1 MNLFYCRTPFIIEVD
16 ADASQIATKIELFIW
31 NLGATEPTTPTHI
44 IEKEIF
50 TPTQY
55 KGRYNISPFIADKTS
70 YTNRV
75 VNVKVKK
82 YYKLVTDWILDE
94 ELEYVSAYGYTNTGG
109 STISIN
115 QSITLENSY
124 YDKRYFRPSDFIV
137 ETFLIPKIDVVFDFD
152 LYTTLR
158 VVYTSSLGSDFV
170 DYTGT
175 GVELIQVPLT
185 IDNAFFIDS
194 NQVQL
199 QYFDGTDYI
208 PYETYNIENVCEPK
222 FTPFIVSFI
231 NSRGG
236 FSYLAFFKKS
246 TIGNEVKGTDYN
258 LQGLKQSL
266 NINGTQNVKLN
277 TGWVN
282 EEMKLLIKELL
293 LSKYVHL
300 ISADAITDGQ
310 AVVKTSSFIEKTN
323 LNDKVIN
330 YEIDFELSTPLINN
344 YV

>member
-31 NLGATEPTTPTHI
+31 DLGATEPTTPTNI

-55 KGRYNISPFIADKTS
+55 IGKYNISPFVADKTK
-70 YTNRV
+70 YNNRV

-94 ELEYVSAYGYTNTGG
+94 ELEYVSAYGYVNTSGT
-109 STISIN
+109 TIAVPT
-115 QSITLENSY
+115 TLESSY
-124 YDKRYFRPSDFIV
+124 YDKRYFRPADFLTEIH
-137 ETFLIPKIDVVFDFD
+137 LIPTIDVVFDFD

-158 VVYTSSLGSDFV
+158 VVYTSTLGTDSV

-175 GVELIQVPLT
+175 EIEVIQVPLT

-199 QYFDGTDYI
+199 QYFDGTNYI
-208 PYETYNIENVCEPK
+208 PYETYNVENVCEPK
-222 FTPFIVSFI
+222 FIPFVVSFI

-236 FSYLAFFKKS
+236 FSYITFFKKS
-246 TIGNEVKGTDYN
+246 TIGNDVKGTDYN

-293 LSKYVHL
+293 LSEYVHL
-300 ISADAITDGQ
+300 ISVDTVTDGQ
-310 AVVKTSSFIEKTN
+310 AVVKTTSFIEKTN

>member
-1 MNLFYCRTPFIIEVD
+1 MNNIFFSRTPFIIEVD
-16 ADASQIATKIELFIW
+16 ADSLQIATKIELFIW

-55 KGRYNISPFIADKTS
+55 VGRYNISPFVADKTS
-70 YTNRV
+70 NTNRV
-75 VNVKVKK
+75 VNVKVVK

-94 ELEYVSAYGYTNTGG
+94 ELEYVSSYGYVNSNIYLPT
-109 STISIN
+109 
-115 QSITLENSY
+115 TLVGEY
-124 YDKRYFRPSDFIV
+124 EKRYFRPADIFSYA
-137 ETFLIPKIDVVFDFD
+137 FLIPKIDVVFDFD

-170 DYTGT
+170 DYTGI
-175 GVELIQVPLT
+175 GVELVQVPLT
-185 IDNAFFIDS
+185 IDSDFFIDG

-199 QYFDGTDYI
+199 QYFNGTNFI

-222 FTPFIVSFI
+222 FIPFVVEFI

-236 FSYLAFFKKS
+236 FSYITFFKKS
-246 TIGNEVKGTDYN
+246 TIGNEVKGTEYN

-293 LSKYVHL
+293 LSEHVYL
-300 ISADAITDGQ
+300 ISADTITSGQ

-330 YEIDFELSTPLINN
+330 YEIDFELSTPLIQN

>member
-1 MNLFYCRTPFIIEVD
+1 MILFYCRTPFIIEVD

-55 KGRYNISPFIADKTS
+55 VGRYNISPFVADKTS
-70 YTNRV
+70 NTNRV

-94 ELEYVSAYGYTNTGG
+94 ELEYVSAYGYVNTGG
-109 STISIN
+109 GAIGLPT
-115 QSITLENSY
+115 TLENFY
-124 YDKRYFRPSDFIV
+124 YYKIYFRPNDFIGYD
-137 ETFLIPKIDVVFDFD
+137 FLIPKIDVVFDFD

-158 VVYTSSLGSDFV
+158 VVYTSALGTDFV

-175 GVELIQVPLT
+175 GVELVQVPLT
-185 IDNAFFIDS
+185 IDNAFFVDG
-194 NQVQL
+194 NQAQL
-199 QYFDGTDYI
+199 QYFDGTNYI
-208 PYETYNIENVCEPK
+208 PYEAHNIENVCEPK
-222 FTPFIVSFI
+222 FIPFVVSFI

-236 FSYLAFFKKS
+236 FSYITFFKKS

-282 EEMKLLIKELL
+282 EEIKQVIKELL
-293 LSKYVHL
+293 LSEYVYL
-300 ISADAITDGQ
+300 ISADTITAGQ

-330 YEIDFELSTPLINN
+330 YEIDFELSTPLIQN

>member
-16 ADASQIATKIELFIW
+16 ADVSQIATKIELFIW

-55 KGRYNISPFIADKTS
+55 KGKYNISPFVADKTS
-70 YTNRV
+70 NTNRV

-94 ELEYVSAYGYTNTGG
+94 ELEYVSAYGYVNGD
-109 STISIN
+109 IN
-115 QSITLENSY
+115 LPTTLIAE
-124 YDKRYFRPSDFIV
+124 YDKRYFRPNDFIV
-137 ETFLIPKIDVVFDFD
+137 FGSLIPKIDVVFDFD

-158 VVYTSSLGSDFV
+158 VVYTSSLGTDFV

-175 GVELIQVPLT
+175 GVELVQVPLT

-199 QYFDGTDYI
+199 QIFNGTDYI
-208 PYETYNIENVCEPK
+208 PYETYNVENVCEPK
-222 FTPFIVSFI
+222 FTPFVVSFI

-236 FSYLAFFKKS
+236 LSKLTFFKKS

-282 EEMKLLIKELL
+282 EGIKLLIKELL
-293 LSKYVHL
+293 LSEYVHL
-300 ISADAITDGQ
+300 ISADTITDGK

>member
-50 TPTQY
+50 TPSQY
-55 KGRYNISPFIADKTS
+55 KGKYNISPFVADKTS
-70 YTNRV
+70 NTNRV
-75 VNVKVKK
+75 VNVKVVK
-82 YYKLVTDWILDE
+82 YYKLVTDWVLDE
-94 ELEYVSAYGYTNTGG
+94 ELEYVSAYGYVNTGG
-109 STISIN
+109 GAIGLFT
-115 QSITLENSY
+115 TLIGE
-124 YDKRYFRPSDFIV
+124 YDKRYFRPTDFIV
-137 ETFLIPKIDVVFDFD
+137 ENFLIPKIDVVFNFDFS
-152 LYTTLR
+152 TTLR
-158 VVYTSSLGSDFV
+158 VVYTSSLGSETI
-170 DYTGT
+170 DYTGI
-175 GVELIQVPLT
+175 GVELVQVPLT

-194 NQVQL
+194 NQIQL

-222 FTPFIVSFI
+222 FIPFVVSFI

-236 FSYLAFFKKS
+236 FSYITFFKKS

-282 EEMKLLIKELL
+282 EEIKQVIKELL
-293 LSKYVHL
+293 LSEYVYL
-300 ISADAITDGQ
+300 ISADTITAGQ

-330 YEIDFELSTPLINN
+330 YEIDFELSTPLIQN

>member
-16 ADASQIATKIELFIW
+16 ADVSQIATKIELFIW

-55 KGRYNISPFIADKTS
+55 VGRYNISSFVADKTS
-70 YTNRV
+70 NTNRV
-75 VNVKVKK
+75 VNVKVVK

-94 ELEYVSAYGYTNTGG
+94 ELEYVSAYGYVNGN
-109 STISIN
+109 IN
-115 QSITLENSY
+115 LPTTLVGE
-124 YDKRYFRPSDFIV
+124 YDKRYFRPNDFIV
-137 ETFLIPKIDVVFDFD
+137 FGSLIPKIDVVFDFD
-152 LYTTLR
+152 TLTTLR

-175 GVELIQVPLT
+175 GVELVQVPLT
-185 IDNAFFIDS
+185 IDNAFFIDG
-194 NQVQL
+194 NQAQL
-199 QYFDGTDYI
+199 QYFVGTDFI

-222 FTPFIVSFI
+222 FIPFVVSFI

-236 FSYLAFFKKS
+236 FSYITFFKKS

-282 EEMKLLIKELL
+282 EEIKQVIKELL
-293 LSKYVHL
+293 LSEYVYL
-300 ISADAITDGQ
+300 ISADTITAGQ

-330 YEIDFELSTPLINN
+330 YEIDFELSTPLIQN

>member
-16 ADASQIATKIELFIW
+16 ADVSQIATKIELFIW

-55 KGRYNISPFIADKTS
+55 KGKYNISPFVADKTS
-70 YTNRV
+70 DTNRV
-75 VNVKVKK
+75 VNIKIKK

-94 ELEYVSAYGYTNTGG
+94 ELEYVSAYGYVNGILGLTP
-109 STISIN
+109 SV
-115 QSITLENSY
+115 TLVGE
-124 YDKRYFRPSDFIV
+124 YDKRYFRPADIFID
-137 ETFLIPKIDVVFDFD
+137 EFLIPKIDVVFDFD

-158 VVYTSSLGSDFV
+158 VVYTSSLGTDSV

-175 GVELIQVPLT
+175 GVELVEVPLT
-185 IDNAFFIDS
+185 IDNAFFVDS
-194 NQVQL
+194 NEIQL

-208 PYETYNIENVCEPK
+208 PYETYNVENVCEPK
-222 FTPFIVSFI
+222 FTPFVVSFI

-236 FSYLAFFKKS
+236 FSYLTFFKKS

-277 TGWVN
+277 TGWVDEN
-282 EEMKLLIKELL
+282 VKVLIKELL
-293 LSKYVHL
+293 LSEYVHL
-300 ISADAITDGQ
+300 MSADSTEHGQ

-330 YEIDFELSTPLINN
+330 YEIDFELSTPLIQN